1 MQNYSFLM
9 SVYKKEK
16 VEYLKLSIDSMLE
29 QTIMPEQ
36 IVIVEDGELTE
47 SLSALLDEYKNKY
60 SDVFTLVKY
69 KENKGLGKALDI
81 GMNYCRND
89 LIARMDS
96 DDISLKNRCERQLKL
111 FEDDNTLS
119 IVSGNIAEFKEN
131 VENIVSIRTVP
142 EYQDK
147 IKKRMRTRSAFNHPA
162 VMYKKSEVQ
171 RCGGYGDLKR
181 KQDHDLFSR
190 MMNNGCKAY
199 NIQDIILYFR
209 ADDNNHKRRKS
220 WINCKSYIIAQ
231 WNIFKRHEC
240 NIGELIYV
248 VMAQC
253 FFKIAPLK
261 LIEIVTHKFLRKEI

>member
-1 MQNYSFLM
+1 MQRYSFLM
-9 SVYKKEK
+9 SVYMKEK
-16 VEYLKLSIDSMLE
+16 AAYLKLSIDSMLG
-29 QTIMPEQ
+29 QTIMPDQ
-36 IVIVEDGELTE
+36 IVIVEDGELPKQ
-47 SLSALLDEYKNKY
+47 LSDMLDEYYDKY
-60 SDVFTLVKY
+60 PGIFTLVKY

-81 GMNYCRND
+81 GMNYCRNN
-89 LIARMDS
+89 LVARMDS

-111 FEDDNTLS
+111 FENDNSLS

-131 VENIVSIRTVP
+131 IENIVSIRTVP

-162 VMYKKSEVQ
+162 VMYKKTEVL
-171 RCGGYGDLKR
+171 RCGGYGNLKR

-190 MMNNGCKAY
+190 MMNNGCRAY
-199 NIQDIILYFR
+199 NIQDVILYFR

-231 WNIFKRHEC
+231 WNIYKRREC
-240 NIGELIYV
+240 NIWELIYV
-248 VMAQC
+248 VLAQC

-261 LIEIVTHKFLRKEI
+261 IIEIVTHKFLRKEI